1 MRGRWTRILVLVALA
16 AACGGGGGGSASCP
30 GAQDITGLWTGNVL
44 SDDVARN
51 SPGTV
56 TASITQNNCELGGSW
71 FLTFEDDKLNK
82 GFVVSGSPPDTQ
94 DVRINLNQCLEF
106 LNGTCDAT
114 NPCTFEVKATLVT
127 PTEMNGTYATNNQCS
142 FSESGSFDITF
153 RGRNTPT
160 PVATPPVL
168 ATQTPTPTT

>member
-1 MRGRWTRILVLVALA
+1 MVLVCLA
-16 AACGGGGGGSASCP
+16 AGCGGGGGSSSCP
-30 GAQDITGLWTGNVL
+30 GAQDISGFWTGNVL

-71 FLTFEDDKLNK
+71 FLIFEDEKLNK

-94 DVRINLNQCLEF
+94 DVRINLNQCIEF
-106 LNGTCDAT
+106 LNASCVAI

-127 PTEMNGTYATNNQCS
+127 PTEMNGTYATNDQCS
-142 FSESGSFDITF
+142 FSETGSFDITF
-153 RGRNTPT
+153 RGRPTPVPTSAIVIPTATPT
-160 PVATPPVL
+160 P
-168 ATQTPTPTT
+168 